1 MLAFNVF
8 GPKEIVVYVV
18 VIIVVLIGGWYLAR
32 GRSSR

>member
-18 VIIVVLIGGWYLAR
+18 VILVILGGGWYMAR